1 MASTVTYPSSF
12 CVEEVELIKEKPSMK
27 VGFSL
32 KKHSKKASLSI
43 SSLSD
48 TSPLRGTAIRPLG
61 GQLLLSINGNPEISN
76 ASDAVD
82 MIASSNS
89 KLKFLVCEEPSSLC
103 VQVVAAPFFKHSP
116 GINFSSTRGRT
127 LVTVSKI
134 FKRRGASAAFAS
146 KTQYLHPGDIVLAV
160 NGIPV
165 SKPEEAD
172 RALRMPLADG
182 SVTVLHTIDMG
193 WLRGLLMNT
202 VDQTKL
208 YKDVSVSFKPD
219 RSDPRRHV
227 MICRRGQLPKQPLSS
242 HSLTPQT
249 SLHLEKIFPI
259 EYDRETQHMYD
270 PEPHVKYLNT
280 GSSGTGLVVNVSVT
294 EGMNPTSLANVNKWY
309 TAGACRFMNMFN
321 QLMDDN
327 LDSIEDDAC
336 EHAWRISPQLMAM
349 APLER
354 PCESSSPTTAE
365 MVVDARSSSGI
376 GRSNSSRNVVME
388 EATRYEHPTSALPIK
403 IEEGE
408 DGSEFLSC

>member
-1 MASTVTYPSSF
+1 MSSTVTYPSSF
-12 CVEEVELIKEKPSMK
+12 CVEEVELIKSKPSMK
-27 VGFSL
+27 VGFSVR
-32 KKHSKKASLSI
+32 KHSKTAALSI
-43 SSLSD
+43 SSLSE
-48 TSPLRGTAIRPLG
+48 TSPLRGTAIRPSG
-61 GQLLLSINGNPEISN
+61 GQLLLSINGNPELPT
-76 ASDAVD
+76 ASTAVD
-82 MIASSNS
+82 MIASSS
-89 KLKFLVCEEPSSLC
+89 KLKFLICEQPSSSC

-134 FKRRGASAAFAS
+134 IQRRGASAAFAS
-146 KTQYLHPGDIVLAV
+146 KKQYLHPGDIVLAV

-172 RALRMPLADG
+172 RALRMPLANG
-182 SVTVLHTIDMG
+182 AVTVLHTIDMG
-193 WLRGLLMNT
+193 WLRTVLMNT

-208 YKDVSVSFKPD
+208 YKDVSISFKPD
-219 RSDPRRHV
+219 RNDPQKHL
-227 MICRRGQLPKQPLSS
+227 MICRRGQMPKQPLSS
-242 HSLTPQT
+242 HSMTPQT
-249 SLHLEKIFPI
+249 SLLLEKIFPL

-270 PEPHVKYLNT
+270 PEPHMKYLNS

-294 EGMNPTSLANVNKWY
+294 EGMNPTSLANVSKWY
-309 TAGACRFMNMFN
+309 TAGACRFMTMFN

-354 PCESSSPTTAE
+354 PCESSKSSMAT
-365 MVVDARSSSGI
+365 VVEEGVVSALDGNDTSL
-376 GRSNSSRNVVME
+376 RNVVME
-388 EATRYEHPTSALPIK
+388 EAATYAHPTSSLPIK